1 MTPLLPLPVVGIDVS
16 KAPLAVCYLVNDQ
29 AKHLEVSN
37 SKAGFQ
43 QLVKACG
50 AHCRFMMEA
59 TGTYNLALAYYLHE
73 QGGQVAVLNPLV
85 IKRFIQMHLSKGK
98 SDRKD
103 AQWLLRYGQQQPLK
117 VWQPDETVLV
127 ECRQLEQVTE
137 QLLKQKVMVSN
148 AREALQQQPIGSKLA
163 LKRLQQTL
171 KTLTQQVA
179 AVEAELLALLEQ
191 RFAAEMT
198 LLCSIPGIGRKT
210 AGMLLLFAGG
220 FTHFDNYRQVI
231 AMAGLSPREHTS
243 GTSIRGKVRITKM
256 GGGLIRGKLFM
267 CSFSAKKTNA
277 ACAALFDRLVAK
289 GKNKKLALIAVCNK
303 LLKQAFAI
311 IKSGVPYQA
320 DFTSK
325 RALKA

>member
-1 MTPLLPLPVVGIDVS
+1 MDSSSPFPIVGIDVS
-16 KAPLAVCYLVNDQ
+16 KATLAVCYQVNDQ
-29 AKHLEVSN
+29 VKHLEVSN

-43 QLVKACG
+43 QLVKTCG
-50 AHCRFMMEA
+50 AHCQFVLEA

-103 AQWLLRYGQQQPLK
+103 AQWLLSYGQQQSLK
-117 VWQPDETVLV
+117 AWQPDEKVLV

-137 QLLKQKVMVSN
+137 QLLKQKTMVSN
-148 AREALQQQPIGSKLA
+148 ALEALQQQPIVSKAA

-171 KTLTQQVA
+171 KALTQQVE
-179 AVEAELLALLEQ
+179 AVEAELLTLLEQ
-191 RFAAEMT
+191 RFAAEMA

-220 FTHFDNYRQVI
+220 FTRLDNYRQLI

-243 GTSIRGKVRITKM
+243 GISIRGKVRITKM
-256 GGGLIRGKLFM
+256 GGVLIRGKLFM
-267 CSFSAKKTNA
+267 CSFSAKKTNV

-311 IKSGVPYQA
+311 IKSGIPYQA
-320 DFTSK
+320 DFCSK
-325 RALKA
+325 LAPTA